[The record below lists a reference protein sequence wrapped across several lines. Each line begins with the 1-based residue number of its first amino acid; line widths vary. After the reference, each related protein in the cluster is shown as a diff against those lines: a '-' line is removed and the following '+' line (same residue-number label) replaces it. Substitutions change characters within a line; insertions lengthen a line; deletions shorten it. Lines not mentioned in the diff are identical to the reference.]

1 MAWRVGRG
9 DDLFCRKDVSYFYAS
24 ESGIYFEDLMCPPV
38 SLLARHWPGHLLNLY
53 GTIKS
58 LLAGEEGGCPGAR
71 LIMSPERPLPAL
83 LRLAFSGEEMLCR
96 RKCPLFRFLRRKEG
110 GCLFIRALTGTP
122 TWVCRCKSREKG
134 CCVAGSRY
142 PGPAFMAV
150 VNRCAITVLL
160 IEFMNYDILL
170 SVPVVLCTYFF
181 SVYTQPTKANTNIL
195 VYACTRTKRKMDTRC
210 CCFFLW
216 RGICIHRRASF
227 LLVLHKIK

>member
-1 MAWRVGRG
+1 MSTSEFVGQTLTWPFAQSLRYYKEFIGERRRG
-9 DDLFCRKDVSYFYAS
+9 VSRRSAYNVSGAAS
-24 ESGIYFEDLMCPPV
+24 TC
-38 SLLARHWPGHLLNLY
+38 A
-53 GTIKS
+53 
-58 LLAGEEGGCPGAR
+58 AAAR
-71 LIMSPERPLPAL
+71 LL
-83 LRLAFSGEEMLCR
+83 GGKMLCR

-170 SVPVVLCTYFF
+170 SVPVVLCTFFF
-181 SVYTQPTKANTNIL
+181 SVYTQPTKANTNKL
-195 VYACTRTKRKMDTRC
+195 TYACTRTKRKMDTRC